1 MNPRCF
7 PLQHSSLLSFLEVSS
22 EIPHNRPLSLDR
34 LKRSRASA
42 DLRTVNKETV
52 DEVSFGLDL
61 VQLAAHL
68 GSSHPSGASD
78 VPSEVEQLA
87 EVEQLKVA
95 LRQIAVDK
103 QASEPQEQSAC

>member
-7 PLQHSSLLSFLEVSS
+7 PLQQSSLLSFLEVSS

-34 LKRSRASA
+34 LKRSSASA
-42 DLRTVNKETV
+42 DLRTVNKETL

-68 GSSHPSGASD
+68 GSSQPSG
-78 VPSEVEQLA
+78 VSEVPAEVGQLA
-87 EVEQLKVA
+87 EIEQLKVD
-95 LRQIAVDK
+95 LRKIAVDK
-103 QASEPQEQSAC
+103 QASEPQE